1 MFENE
6 IDTSFNFSLKFLSNM
21 IMFWH
26 VIGIKEKQT
35 RCIPKHVAI
44 MQSFITI
51 FVDACKT
58 HITESELKEISK
70 DHSSSIE

>member
-1 MFENE
+1 
-6 IDTSFNFSLKFLSNM
+6 
-21 IMFWH
+21 MFWH
-26 VIGIKEKQT
+26 VIGIEEKQT

-58 HITESELKEISK
+58 HIIESELKEISK